1 MQGYQWYRGSTNQVK
16 NNNDVTTGY
25 GNPLGNQKQKSTTR
39 QTTTKYVAPTTNS
52 WATRPDLV
60 NANANTTP
68 YRTSPVQASTPTWG
82 GSLNPTAGSTISK
95 GVQNVANYAQQAT
108 SNYTPP
114 SNSGSGSGGG
124 GSSSGRSSGGGS
136 SSSGSSSSAP
146 QVDYAAQQA
155 AEQAAREAA
164 ARKAAEEAAAAE
176 AERQRQAQLEA
187 IRLAIEAQKRAR
199 QNAIDAANAALDKQ
213 GQLARDRYAASKAQV
228 AQDYQDLKN
237 QNSINQFKAQKATRE
252 AQADRGAFDS
262 GLGMQENLALSAN
275 YNNNLNKIGMQEQN
289 QYANLLNNL
298 NSYLAQIDTQKA
310 NNQNSTLDNYNNVI
324 ASLINASY
332 SGYTPDSG
340 YLALAQSLAG
350 TPTVATPSNVA
361 STAQAGLASN
371 DLYDILLRNG
381 RI

>member
-25 GNPLGNQKQKSTTR
+25 GNPLGNNNQKSTTR
-39 QTTTKYVAPTTNS
+39 QTATKYVGNPYGS
-52 WATRPDLV
+52 GPGGFRLRPDLITPST
-60 NANANTTP
+60 NTQPKATTAP
-68 YRTSPVQASTPTWG
+68 AVSNPV
-82 GSLNPTAGSTISK
+82 K
-95 GVQNVANYAQQAT
+95 NVAPVT
-108 SNYTPP
+108 SNSSSGQKAGRQDTSDYRQPAAQP
-114 SNSGSGSGGG
+114 VNSGSGSGGG
-124 GSSSGRSSGGGS
+124 SSYSRGSSGGSSGGS
-136 SSSGSSSSAP
+136 SSASA

-155 AEQAAREAA
+155 AQQAAAQR
-164 ARKAAEEAAAAE
+164 AAEEAAAAE

-213 GQLARDRYAASKAQV
+213 AQLARDRYAASKAQV

-252 AQADRGAFDS
+252 AQADRGAFGS

-275 YNNNLNKIGMQEQN
+275 YNNNLNKINMQEQN

-298 NSYLAQIDTQKA
+298 NSYQAQIDTQKA

-324 ASLINASY
+324 SSLINAAY

-350 TPTVATPSNVA
+350 TPTVATPTNVA